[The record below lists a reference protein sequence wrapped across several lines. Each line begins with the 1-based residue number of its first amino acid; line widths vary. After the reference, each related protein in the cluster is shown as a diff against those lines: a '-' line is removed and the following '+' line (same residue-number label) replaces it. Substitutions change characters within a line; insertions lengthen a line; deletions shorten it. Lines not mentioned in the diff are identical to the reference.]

1 MANSGFDIV
10 LDELTLSGARR
21 GDMEARERIYRLYQ
35 QPAYTVAVRICR
47 CRELAQEV
55 TQEAFISAF
64 RRIRQFRGEAPFWGW
79 LRRVVVNHAISALRR
94 QPSVEVVAFEDY
106 QAWQQGQQEQIG
118 AAMDLDAALGQL
130 PDDDRIIVWLHDVE
144 GYKHSEIASL
154 FGKTE
159 SFSKTRLVRA
169 RARLRD
175 LIETAAGKDMENAYA
190 Q

>member
-21 GDMEARERIYRLYQ
+21 GDMDARERIYRLYQ

-94 QPSVEVVAFEDY
+94 QPSMEVVAFEDY